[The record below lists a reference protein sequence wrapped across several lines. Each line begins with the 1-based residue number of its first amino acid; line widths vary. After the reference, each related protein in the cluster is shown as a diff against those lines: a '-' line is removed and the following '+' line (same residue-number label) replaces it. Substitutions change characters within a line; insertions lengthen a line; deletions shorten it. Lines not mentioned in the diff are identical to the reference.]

1 MTEFRAVQV
10 PSIFGP
16 EMERL
21 IRYAERVDREIADM
35 LTPEAKARLDA
46 AEADLTRRM
55 LEGDPEIEEEDS

>member
-21 IRYAERVDREIADM
+21 MRYAERMDQEIADM
-35 LTPEAKARLDA
+35 LTPETKARLDA
-46 AEADLTRRM
+46 AEAELTRRM
-55 LEGDPEIEEEDS
+55 LEG